1 MKRTICFILVFMF
14 IISAVSVF
22 AVESNDTDVENT
34 IDEETQI
41 SEPLLTDERAAQLIN
56 ALVYIKENLNDKEY
70 KKALTYI
77 GYTEDELNVTG
88 NITDDGYFNTGLNYN
103 DFNTRMSS
111 LFSDSVRKQIID
123 DLTVDID
130 GLLGVKVVESYNVPS
145 SFRII
150 NQGQNDNLYSFY
162 IKYLIQN
169 NQEISIIIEIEDIDG
184 TFIISS
190 LYDYKIVEAGIEEI
204 ETIPDEEPIE
214 DEAPASEEEEKL
226 GTVTFVVDATHNRPK
241 DFEEYNCFVEIYSDV
256 LNLVDS
262 TDGFYNIMAYNDFRA
277 TYYLPYGT
285 YNVIRGG
292 VINDTTGKFNMHPDI
307 EEFELSDN
315 NNDVTIKL
323 SFDNLNH
330 VTGEIDKDNII
341 DNSDYENAP
350 QKDFSELIK
359 VVGILMIVISV
370 VIGFC
375 LFFLFSMKKFNEKE

>member
-22 AVESNDTDVENT
+22 AVGTDEADVENT
-34 IDEETQI
+34 INEEAQV
-41 SEPLLTDERAAQLIN
+41 SENLLTDEKATQLIN

-77 GYTEDELNVTG
+77 GYTENELNVVG

-103 DFNTRMSS
+103 DFNTRMS
-111 LFSDSVRKQIID
+111 LFFSNSVKEQIID
-123 DLTVDID
+123 DLTVNID
-130 GLLGVKVVESYNVPS
+130 GLLGVKVVENYNIPN

-150 NQGQNDNLYSFY
+150 NQGQNDSLYSFY

-169 NQEISIIIEIEDIDG
+169 NQEISIIIEMEDVDG
-184 TFIISS
+184 AFIISS
-190 LYDYKIVEAGIEEI
+190 LYDYEIVEAGIEDI
-204 ETIPDEEPIE
+204 ETIPDAEPIE
-214 DEAPASEEEEKL
+214 SEDSKNEDEEKL
-226 GTVTFVVDATHNRPK
+226 GTVTFIVDATHNRPK

-330 VTGEIDKDNII
+330 ATGEIDKDNIV
-341 DNSDYENAP
+341 DNSEPERTP
-350 QKDFSELIK
+350 QKDFSGLIK
-359 VVGILMIVISV
+359 VIGILMIVVSI

-375 LFFLFSMKKFNEKE
+375 IFFLFSMKKYNEKE